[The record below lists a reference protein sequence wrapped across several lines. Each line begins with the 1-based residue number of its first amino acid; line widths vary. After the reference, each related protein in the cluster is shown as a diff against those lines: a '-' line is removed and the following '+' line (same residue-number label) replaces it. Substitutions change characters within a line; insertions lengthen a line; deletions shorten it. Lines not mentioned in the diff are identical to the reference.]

1 MPTKVKE
8 TIMRVVFL
16 LTACVSVA
24 AVVLICIFMFA
35 NGIPAIAKIGVPEF
49 LLGTTWKPGNDIY
62 GIFPMIVASL
72 YVTAGALLIGVPIGV
87 LCAVYMARFC
97 PPKIYRVMKPMTEL
111 LAGVPSIVYGFFALV
126 VIVPFVR
133 TAFGGSGKSILT
145 ACLLLGLMIL
155 PTIISV
161 TEAAIRAVPQSYYE
175 GALALGATHEQ
186 SVFRVLLPAAKS
198 GVTAA
203 IILGVG
209 RAIGETTAVAMIA
222 GNQPV
227 IPSGL
232 LKGARTLTA
241 NIVLEMGY
249 ATGLHREALIATA
262 VVLFVFVLLINLC
275 FSALKG
281 KEKS

>member
-87 LCAVYMARFC
+87 LCAIYMARFC
-97 PPKIYRVMKPMTEL
+97 PAKVYRVMKPMTEL

-133 TAFGGSGKSILT
+133 NVFGGSGKSILT

-186 SVFRVLLPAAKS
+186 TRQIQPRLVESEPRLPY
-198 GVTAA
+198 GT
-203 IILGVG
+203 
-209 RAIGETTAVAMIA
+209 
-222 GNQPV
+222 
-227 IPSGL
+227 
-232 LKGARTLTA
+232 
-241 NIVLEMGY
+241 
-249 ATGLHREALIATA
+249 
-262 VVLFVFVLLINLC
+262 
-275 FSALKG
+275 
-281 KEKS
+281 

>member
-87 LCAVYMARFC
+87 LCAIYMARFC
-97 PPKIYRVMKPMTEL
+97 PAKVYRVMKPMTEL

-133 TAFGGSGKSILT
+133 NVFGGSGKSILT

-209 RAIGETTAVAMIA
+209 RAIGETMAVVMVA
-222 GNQPV
+222 GNKARMPQ
-227 IPSGL
+227 GL
-232 LKGARTLTA
+232 LDGVRTMTA
-241 NIVLEMGY
+241 NIVMEMGY
-249 ATGLHREALIATA
+249 ATDLHREALIATA

-281 KEKS
+281 KEKA